1 MAYDHALAERLRSQ
15 ITQVPFDENRMFGG
29 LAILVNGN
37 MACGVSGDDL
47 ILRLPHSEYE
57 NALSRPGVR
66 EFDMTGK
73 PMRGWVVLSAGILD
87 EDAALRAWVTKGI
100 NFALTLPPK

>member
-1 MAYDHALAERLRSQ
+1 MAFDDALAERIRSQ
-15 ITQVPFDENRMFGG
+15 ITHVPFDEKRMFGG

-47 ILRLPHSEYE
+47 IVRLPHTDYE
-57 NALSRPGVR
+57 NALRQSGVR

-73 PMRGWVVLSAGILD
+73 PMRGWVVLSADVLD
-87 EDAALRAWVTKGI
+87 EDEALQTWVLKGI
-100 NFALTLPPK
+100 DFALTLPPK